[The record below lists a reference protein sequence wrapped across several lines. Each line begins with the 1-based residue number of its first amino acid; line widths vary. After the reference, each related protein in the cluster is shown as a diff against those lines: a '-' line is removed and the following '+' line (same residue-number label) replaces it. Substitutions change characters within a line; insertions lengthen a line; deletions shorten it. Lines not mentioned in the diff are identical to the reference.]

1 MTALSFKITN
11 KLLNKILIEYKENP
25 DKEIVQN
32 FIEMYNYVWN
42 ICYCINKDSFI
53 IFINLINISFF
64 MDFINQSL

>member
-32 FIEMYNYVWN
+32 FIEMYNYV
-42 ICYCINKDSFI
+42 
-53 IFINLINISFF
+53 
-64 MDFINQSL
+64 